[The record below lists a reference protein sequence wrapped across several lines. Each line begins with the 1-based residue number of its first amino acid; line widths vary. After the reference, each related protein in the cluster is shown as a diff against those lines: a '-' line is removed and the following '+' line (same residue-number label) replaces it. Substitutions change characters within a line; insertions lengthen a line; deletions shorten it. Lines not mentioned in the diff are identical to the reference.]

1 MDIQEWINRRQALLA
16 QMAPNSA
23 ALFLP
28 HRSGLAAVIATTC
41 FAKTVIFGIS
51 VR

>member
-23 ALFLP
+23 ALFFCRTRADSQP
-28 HRSGLAAVIATTC
+28 
-41 FAKTVIFGIS
+41 
-51 VR
+51 